1 MVQVKKIDDYR
12 YEIPRTGNM
21 RVPGIIYI
29 SQGLLGNFTD
39 DEPIKQVMHVASL
52 PGIVKSSMAMPDI
65 HLGYGFPI
73 GGVAAF
79 DYDDGIISPGG
90 VGYDIN
96 CGVSL
101 ITTNIDYDEARDK
114 INVLLDEINKTVPAG
129 IDYKSSFRISIDDEN
144 EILSSG
150 IEWAYNNGYATRED
164 VERTEENGKMP
175 ANISGVSE
183 KAIKRG
189 KNELGTLGAGNHFLE
204 IDRIESIIDETKAK
218 KFRINNKNNLAIMVH
233 TGSRGLGHQVAT
245 DYLMRLNEEDSSIK
259 SEDDRQLISAYI
271 HSRTGQDYINA
282 MNAAANFGF
291 VNRQIITYK
300 IRKAFEKIFGED
312 FEHLGIETLYSLA
325 HNMAKAEMHNVDG
338 NKRKLMVHR
347 KGATRAL
354 PAYAATGYFNETGH
368 PVIIPGNMGGP
379 SYVMAGMPGNDEIT
393 FSSSCHGAG
402 RILSRKRANE
412 QFNAEDVEME
422 LKSQGIYLR
431 ATTKKAII
439 EESPGSYKNID
450 EVVRVITGA
459 KIAAPVARLM
469 PVAVMK
475 G

>member
-1 MVQVKKIDDYR
+1 MLQLKKIDEFR
-12 YEIPRTGNM
+12 YEIPRAGNM
-21 RVPGIIYI
+21 RVPGTIYI
-29 SQGLLGNFTD
+29 SETLLRNFTD

-101 ITTNIDYDEARDK
+101 ITTGIDYNKVREK
-114 INVLLDEINKTVPAG
+114 INVLLDEINKSVPAG
-129 IDYKSSFRISIDDEN
+129 IDNKSSFRISTDDEN

-150 IEWAYNNGYATRED
+150 IEWAYNNGYATRKD
-164 VERTEENGKMP
+164 IERTEDNGKMP
-175 ANISGVSE
+175 SNISSVSE

-189 KNELGTLGAGNHFLE
+189 RNELGTLGAGNHFLE
-204 IDRIESIIDETKAK
+204 IDRIDKIIDGAGAQKFGIK
-218 KFRINNKNNLAIMVH
+218 KTNTLAIMVH

-245 DYLMRLNEEDSSIK
+245 DYLMRLNDEDSSIK
-259 SEDDRQLISAYI
+259 NEDDRQLISAYI
-271 HSRTGQDYINA
+271 HSKTGQDYINA

-312 FEHLGIETLYSLA
+312 FENMDINTLYSLA
-325 HNMAKAEMHNVDG
+325 HNMAKVETHMVDG

-354 PAYAATGYFNETGH
+354 PAYASTGYFKETGH
-368 PVIIPGNMGGP
+368 PVIIPGNMGAP
-379 SYVMAGMPGNDEIT
+379 SYVMVGMPGNDETT

-402 RILSRKRANE
+402 RVLSRKRANE
-412 QFNAEDVEME
+412 QFTAEGVEME
-422 LKSQGIYLR
+422 LRLRGIYLH

-439 EESPGSYKNID
+439 EESPESYKDID
-450 EVVRVITGA
+450 EVVRVINGA
-459 KIAAPVARLM
+459 KIAAPVAKLM

>member
-1 MVQVKKIDDYR
+1 MLHLNKLTDFQ
-12 YEIPRTGNM
+12 YEIPATGSM
-21 RVPGIIYI
+21 RVPGILYI
-29 SQGLLGNFTD
+29 NDRILGNFSD
-39 DEPIKQVMHVASL
+39 DEPLQQVMNVASL
-52 PGIVKSSMAMPDI
+52 PGIVKASLAMPDI

-79 DYDDGIISPGG
+79 DYYDGIISPGG

-101 ITTNIDYDEARDK
+101 IATNLDYNMYKDSASK
-114 INVLLDEINKTVPAG
+114 VLDELYKTVPAG
-129 IDYKSSFRISIDDEN
+129 IDNKSSFRINNDDES

-164 VERTEENGKMP
+164 ILHTEENGHMP
-175 ANISGVSE
+175 ANISKVSE

-204 IDRIESIIDETKAK
+204 IDRIDRIFDDKTAG
-218 KFRINNKNNLAIMVH
+218 KFGTGEKNKLAIMVH

-245 DYLMRLNEEDSSIK
+245 DYLMRLNENDESVKIPA
-259 SEDDRQLISAYI
+259 DRQLISAFTA
-271 HSRTGQDYINA
+271 SKAGMDYMDA

-300 IRKAFEKIFGED
+300 IRRAFEKVIGMD
-312 FEHLGIETLYSLA
+312 FESMGINMVYSLA
-325 HNMAKAEMHNVDG
+325 HNMAKVETHSIDG
-338 NKRKLMVHR
+338 IKRKLIVHR
-347 KGATRAL
+347 KGATRAQ
-354 PAYAATGYFNETGH
+354 PANSASGYFADTGN
-368 PVIIPGNMGGP
+368 PVIIPGHMGGP
-379 SYVMAGMPGNDEIT
+379 SYLLVGSTGNEETT

-402 RILSRKRANE
+402 RLLSRKRATE
-412 QFNAEDVEME
+412 QFTLEGVRNDME
-422 LKSQGIYLR
+422 SRGIYLR
-431 ATTKKAII
+431 ATTGKAVV
-439 EESPGSYKNID
+439 EESPGSYKNIED
-450 EVVRVITGA
+450 VIDVIRGA
-459 KIAAPVARLM
+459 GIASPVASLM

>member
-1 MVQVKKIDDYR
+1 MLHLNKLTDFQ
-12 YEIPRTGNM
+12 YEIPATGSM
-21 RVPGIIYI
+21 RVPGMLYI
-29 SQGLLGNFTD
+29 NDRILGNFSD
-39 DEPIKQVMHVASL
+39 DEPLQQVMNVASL
-52 PGIVKSSMAMPDI
+52 PGIVKASLAMPDI

-79 DYDDGIISPGG
+79 DYYDGIISPGG

-101 ITTNIDYDEARDK
+101 IATNLDYNMYKDSASK
-114 INVLLDEINKTVPAG
+114 VLDELYKTVPAG
-129 IDYKSSFRISIDDEN
+129 IDNKSSFRINNDDES

-164 VERTEENGKMP
+164 ILHTEENGHMP
-175 ANISGVSE
+175 ANISKVSE

-204 IDRIESIIDETKAK
+204 IDRIDRIFDDKTAG
-218 KFRINNKNNLAIMVH
+218 KFGTGEKNKLAIMVH

-245 DYLMRLNEEDSSIK
+245 DYLMRLNENDESVKIPA
-259 SEDDRQLISAYI
+259 DRQLISAFTA
-271 HSRTGQDYINA
+271 SKAGMDYMDA

-300 IRKAFEKIFGED
+300 IRRAFEKVIGMD
-312 FEHLGIETLYSLA
+312 FESMGINMVYSLA
-325 HNMAKAEMHNVDG
+325 HNMAKVETHSIDG
-338 NKRKLMVHR
+338 IKRKLIVHR
-347 KGATRAL
+347 KGATRAQ
-354 PAYAATGYFNETGH
+354 PANSTSGYFADTGN
-368 PVIIPGNMGGP
+368 PVIIPGHMGGP
-379 SYVMAGMPGNDEIT
+379 SYLLVGSTGNEETT

-402 RILSRKRANE
+402 RLLSRKRATE
-412 QFNAEDVEME
+412 QFTLESVRNDME
-422 LKSQGIYLR
+422 SRGIYLR
-431 ATTKKAII
+431 ATTGKAVV
-439 EESPGSYKNID
+439 EESPGSYKNIED
-450 EVVRVITGA
+450 VIDVIRGA
-459 KIAAPVARLM
+459 GIASPVASLM

>member
-1 MVQVKKIDDYR
+1 MLQIKKINEYR
-12 YEIPRTGNM
+12 YEIPVTGNM
-21 RVPGIIYI
+21 KVPGTIYI
-29 SQGLLGNFTD
+29 NDTLFRNFTD

-79 DYDDGIISPGG
+79 DYDDGVVSPGG

-101 ITTNIDYDEARDK
+101 ITTEIDYDKAKDK
-114 INVLLDEINKTVPAG
+114 IKILLDEINKSVPAG
-129 IDYKSSFRISIDDEN
+129 IDNKSSFRITADDEN
-144 EILSSG
+144 EIMSSG
-150 IEWAYNNGYATRED
+150 IDWTYNNGYATRKDLEK
-164 VERTEENGKMP
+164 TEENGKMP
-175 ANISGVSE
+175 SNISSVSE

-204 IDRIESIIDETKAK
+204 IDRIDQIMGEAKAK
-218 KFRINNKNNLAIMVH
+218 KFGINNLNGLAIMVH
-233 TGSRGLGHQVAT
+233 TGSRGFGHQVAT
-245 DYLMRLNEEDSSIK
+245 DYLMRLNDENDSIK

-300 IRKAFEKIFGED
+300 IRKAFEKVFSTD
-312 FEHLGIETLYSLA
+312 FENMGIETLYSLA
-325 HNMAKAEMHNVDG
+325 HNMAKAEIHNVDG
-338 NKRKLMVHR
+338 IKRKLMVHR

-354 PAYAATGYFNETGH
+354 PAYASTGYFNETGH

-379 SYVMAGMPGNDEIT
+379 SYVMVGMPGNEDLT

-402 RILSRKRANE
+402 RVLSRKRANG
-412 QFNAEDVEME
+412 QFTAEGVEME
-422 LKSQGIYLR
+422 MKSRGIYLR
-431 ATTKKAII
+431 ATTKKAVV
-439 EESPGSYKNID
+439 EESPGSYKDID
-450 EVVRVITGA
+450 EVVKVINGA
-459 KIAAPVARLM
+459 KIAAPVAKLM

>member
-1 MVQVKKIDDYR
+1 MLQIKKINEYQ
-12 YEIPRTGNM
+12 YEIPMTGNM
-21 RVPGIIYI
+21 KVPGTIYI
-29 SQGLLGNFTD
+29 NDDLLRNFTD
-39 DEPIKQVMHVASL
+39 DEPLKQVMHVASL

-79 DYDDGIISPGG
+79 DYDTGIISPGG

-101 ITTNIDYDEARDK
+101 IVTDIDYGEAKDK
-114 INVLLDEINKTVPAG
+114 IRALLDEIYKSVPAG
-129 IDYKSSFRISIDDEN
+129 IDNKSSFQITTEDEN
-144 EILSSG
+144 EIMASG
-150 IEWAYNNGYATRED
+150 IEWAYNKGYATKHDMEK
-164 VERTEENGKMP
+164 TEENGSMP
-175 ANISGVSE
+175 SNISSVSD

-204 IDRIESIIDETKAK
+204 IDRIDQIMDGIKAK
-218 KFRINNKNNLAIMVH
+218 KFGIKNKNNLAIMVH

-245 DYLMRLNEEDSSIK
+245 DYLMRLNEESGSIK
-259 SEDDRQLISAYI
+259 SDDDRQLISAYI
-271 HSRTGQDYINA
+271 HSRTGEDYMNA

-300 IRKAFEKIFGED
+300 IRKAFEKIFGTE
-312 FEHLGIETLYSLA
+312 FENMGIETLYSLT
-325 HNMAKAEMHNVDG
+325 HNMAKVETHVVDG
-338 NKRKLMVHR
+338 SRRKLVVHR

-354 PAYAATGYFNETGH
+354 PAHVCGGYFNETGH
-368 PVIIPGNMGGP
+368 PVIIPGNMAGP
-379 SYVMAGMPGNDEIT
+379 SYVMVGLPGNEDIT

-402 RILSRKRANE
+402 RVLSRKRANE
-412 QFNAEDVEME
+412 QFTRDGVEME
-422 LKSQGIYLR
+422 LRSRGIYLR

-439 EESPGSYKNID
+439 EESPESYKNID
-450 EVVRVITGA
+450 DVVKVIHGA
-459 KIAAPVARLM
+459 KIAAPVAKLI